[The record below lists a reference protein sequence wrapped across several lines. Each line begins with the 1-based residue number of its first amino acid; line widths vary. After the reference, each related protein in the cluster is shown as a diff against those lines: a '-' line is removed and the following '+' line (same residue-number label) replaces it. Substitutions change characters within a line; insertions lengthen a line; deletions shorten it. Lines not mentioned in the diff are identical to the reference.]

1 MSEHSAPAEPGTE
14 NRYSVREAEGEDGWD
29 VVILDPEGEPVWRRP
44 CRTASEARTFASTV
58 RQHVYWLSE
67 DKFRD
72 YYRLG

>member
-1 MSEHSAPAEPGTE
+1 MSVAEGGQD
-14 NRYSVREAEGEDGWD
+14 NRYSVREEEADGGWD
-29 VVILDPEGEPVWRRP
+29 VVILDPEGVPVWRHP
-44 CRTASEARTFASTV
+44 CHDASQARTFASTV

>member
-1 MSEHSAPAEPGTE
+1 MSTAESVPAGE
-14 NRYSVREAEGEDGWD
+14 NRYSVREDEGDGGWD
-29 VVILDPEGEPVWRRP
+29 VVIVDPEGEAVWRRA
-44 CRTASEARTFASTV
+44 CRSASEARMFASTV